1 MKNVS
6 KNTNTNV
13 TVNSVE
19 NKEEITMSKK
29 EIIEVARNIAVEI
42 AKDLYGMDL
51 DARLAGVG
59 EALATWEPEKVT
71 KTFVYFAMDDPW
83 SDGEIGNDLEVR
95 VRRSNMEVQY
105 RLYHFFCDEPEDNGW
120 TTWSTWIP
128 LSDDDYVIDIPAD
141 KCLSLNDVVASDE
154 EIAEDFKADM
164 IDAAIDAAKASI
176 AVGDLDA
183 ATIVAENVAKDI
195 YGDAYEWYC
204 LASVEENENEIEF
217 SFEPFDDLVDND
229 GYCYEDCEWCVEIR
243 VRKEDLNVKFRNIY
257 LWLDDYGYVDETEAS
272 EWSEWL
278 TWKPKEEK
286 DVVSVGDLPITKDN
300 APDIEEHVEKGG
312 DDMKTRNRRL
322 LLNLLC
328 YRWVAES
335 RLFYKSNKYKEEGGD
350 FYFIASRKR
359 QLGVTCKALKDLGW
373 AANKVTL
380 DRVAEIL
387 REEGIKVSDTRDVYI
402 PTPMWEKLVKGKAF
416 LDSKKG
422 NKDIVAYLKE
432 VI

>member
-1 MKNVS
+1 MMN
-6 KNTNTNV
+6 
-13 TVNSVE
+13 
-19 NKEEITMSKK
+19 KK
-29 EIIEVARNIAVEI
+29 EIINVARGIAVEI

-95 VRRSNMEVQY
+95 VRRENLEVQY

-120 TTWSTWIP
+120 CDWSTWIP
-128 LSDDDYVIDIPAD
+128 LDSDDYVIDIPAD
-141 KCLSLNDVVASDE
+141 KCLNDVIATDE
-154 EIAEDFKADM
+154 EMAEDFKADM
-164 IDAAIDAAKASI
+164 IDAAIDAAKA
-176 AVGDLDA
+176 
-183 ATIVAENVAKDI
+183 ATIVAENAAKDI
-195 YGDAYEWYC
+195 YGAYEWYY

-217 SFEPFDDLVDND
+217 SFEPSDDLVAND

-257 LWLDDYGYVDETEAS
+257 LWLDDYGFVDETEAS
-272 EWSEWL
+272 EWL
-278 TWKPKEEK
+278 TWEPKEKEK
-286 DVVSVGDLPITKDN
+286 EVVSVGDLSITKDN
-300 APDIEEHVEKGG
+300 APNIEEPVEKGG

-359 QLGVTCKALKDLGW
+359 QLGVTCKCLKDLGW
-373 AANKVTL
+373 QANPTTL

-402 PTPMWEKLVKGKAF
+402 PTAIWQKFTNGKQL
-416 LDSKKG
+416 LDKRKG